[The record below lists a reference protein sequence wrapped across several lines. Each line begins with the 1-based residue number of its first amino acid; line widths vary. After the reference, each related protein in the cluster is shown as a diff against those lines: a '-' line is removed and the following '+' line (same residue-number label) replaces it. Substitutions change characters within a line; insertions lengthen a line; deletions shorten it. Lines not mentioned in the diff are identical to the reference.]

1 MFASAISVNRTSW
14 HFPGRTSA
22 DNNTAPISP
31 GPLVLQLLS
40 RLFRCVHRI
49 SGAIPRF
56 LPATT
61 MPFRTASV
69 SSPVSH
75 TRSISRAFRVDPGIL
90 FQAKFRN
97 AAEIFCIPLY
107 CSAVNRLF
115 SRLQKYPLLIIKRKS
130 VKIICFDF
138 QILRNMQYYFHFLH
152 HHHYSLPIFL
162 YFPFLKSNL
171 I

>member
-1 MFASAISVNRTSW
+1 MTIEYRYKFYTVRLSLNSLLPRVLGYKRVVWRYGNELMFAWAISVNRTSW

-49 SGAIPRF
+49 SGAILRF

-69 SSPVSH
+69 YLPHRTHV
-75 TRSISRAFRVDPGIL
+75 RFLERFESIREL

-97 AAEIFCIPLY
+97 AAEIFRIPLY

-115 SRLQKYPLLIIKRKS
+115 SRLQNYRLLIIKRE
-130 VKIICFDF
+130 
-138 QILRNMQYYFHFLH
+138 R
-152 HHHYSLPIFL
+152 
-162 YFPFLKSNL
+162 
-171 I
+171 